1 MSPLTQNRFSLWGSP
16 LTEGILFAFRTS
28 HCIFLTVI
36 LSIVDVINS
45 LYLQIVVLDFCF
57 SAIDNMGV
65 HCKKFPDNNKPH
77 EKGFSQ
83 SKTLHIIFKYGKR
96 VFSLLLKTLLGFIS
110 LLNPQ
115 KGFVIG
121 CKLLNP

>member
-1 MSPLTQNRFSLWGSP
+1 MKTNKIMVKRLFCAQSTHILKEDISGYFMSPLTQNRFSLWGSP

-57 SAIDNMGV
+57 SAIDNIGV
-65 HCKKFPDNNKPH
+65 YKSWIYIHPRTKVFPPLCFYAIILCIKFITK
-77 EKGFSQ
+77 
-83 SKTLHIIFKYGKR
+83 
-96 VFSLLLKTLLGFIS
+96 
-110 LLNPQ
+110 
-115 KGFVIG
+115 
-121 CKLLNP
+121 